1 MYELFLFFQEGDFKQ
16 GEVIL
21 HAALKIA
28 QTLNH
33 FDGITYVYA
42 LLAKLAFRQVSKVV
56 HNCFNTK
63 NRNDCIFFL
72 NRKIMP
78 KLKTYT
84 RL

>member
-1 MYELFLFFQEGDFKQ
+1 MYKLFLFFQEGDFKQ

-42 LLAKLAFRQVSKVV
+42 LLAKLAFRQVSSQ
-56 HNCFNTK
+56 
-63 NRNDCIFFL
+63 
-72 NRKIMP
+72 
-78 KLKTYT
+78 
-84 RL
+84 